1 MEQVFA
7 VLRPVSPFFWRTHA
21 GAEVD
26 LVWHDRGVAYGLEF
40 TYADAPVMTRY
51 PIKVVYI
58 MKDDEATLVTAF
70 PLKRRK

>member
-1 MEQVFA
+1 MRFV
-7 VLRPVSPFFWRTHA
+7 VSRHAKRRLKLYNIDVRTVESIVSESTRSA
-21 GAEVD
+21 GKHEVVRD
-26 LVWHDRGVAYGLEF
+26 VPGF
-40 TYADAPVMTRY
+40 TY